1 MASVI
6 PIVDLDQFNI
16 CKEPEDVSDDVQ
28 RQLAA
33 QIIDAFSTVGFV
45 GLKNY
50 GIPQDKV
57 KQTTAWV
64 LRRDVLNATCMP
76 CSETWFHVWQAQLI
90 G

>member
-1 MASVI
+1 MTYFGDSRVTKRSFELLINAQIIDKMASVI
-6 PIVDLDQFNI
+6 PIVDLEQFNI
-16 CKEPEDVSDDVQ
+16 CKEPEDVGDDVQ

-57 KQTTAWV
+57 KQTTA
-64 LRRDVLNATCMP
+64 
-76 CSETWFHVWQAQLI
+76 
-90 G
+90 

>member
-1 MASVI
+1 MTSVI
-6 PIVDLDQFNI
+6 PVVDLDQFNI

-57 KQTTAWV
+57 KQTMASV
-64 LRRDVLNATCMP
+64 LKRDVLNATCMP
-76 CSETWFHVWQAQLI
+76 CSEMLFQA
-90 G
+90 

>member
-1 MASVI
+1 MTYPI
-6 PIVDLDQFNI
+6 PIVDLEQFNI

-28 RQLAA
+28 HQLAK

-57 KQTTAWV
+57 K
-64 LRRDVLNATCMP
+64 
-76 CSETWFHVWQAQLI
+76 
-90 G
+90 